1 MSPICVCRWPPQNP
15 FSTKPIGNGLDLGL
29 LQVLYVPAEYGLI
42 LQPLMVIIAN
52 FHLSKATIDGTRAL
66 KATYQVLSL
75 SPTQTPT
82 LSMAMNLT
90 CHVHRLGQHNLLRSA
105 HHKGPSASE
114 SYVQQQTAHLNQYLG
129 ACAPCMVREHSAAL
143 AHALAMTLAHKQAVC
158 IAWICYGFS
167 TCH

>member
-1 MSPICVCRWPPQNP
+1 MCLQVAAPNP
-15 FSTKPIGNGLDLGL
+15 FSTKPIGTGLDLGL

-90 CHVHRLGQHNLLRSA
+90 CHVRRLGQHNLLRSA
-105 HHKGPSASE
+105 HHKGPTCTTANSLARTSRPNNGKF
-114 SYVQQQTAHLNQYLG
+114 YVSGNPDEFSSHGVTSRG
-129 ACAPCMVREHSAAL
+129 AGITQDEFRGRFQGDRGC
-143 AHALAMTLAHKQAVC
+143 
-158 IAWICYGFS
+158 
-167 TCH
+167 